1 MSAAP
6 QKIEM
11 SQTSVVPV
19 VLFGDFDA
27 DIWGVIVGGADPR
40 VSVAGL
46 TDADVVF
53 SDADLDLSDDE
64 VWTLSANGAALR
76 VEQADASSAT
86 LRSDHELTPCRVSG
100 AANVAG
106 IEREFDVAGVRLQN
120 LSLVRA
126 ASLRLFAGWFSGSH
140 EVALLASRPKGAK
153 GHDQDEIS
161 VTATGEEHPVVLDPR
176 LSSTYDKH
184 DDPLRVGI
192 ELWLADDPDA
202 EEQFSRRVAG
212 AATGSRVTG
221 THQGSKLGAHAMECV
236 SRGERGAGIYLL
248 ARAEG

>member
-1 MSAAP
+1 MSAVSPASAVSTAS
-6 QKIEM
+6 M
-11 SQTSVVPV
+11 PV

-27 DIWGVIVGGADPR
+27 DVWGVILGGAAPR
-40 VSVAGL
+40 LSVAGL

-53 SDADLDLSDDE
+53 GAADLDVADDE
-64 VWTLSANGAALR
+64 VWTLNANGAALR
-76 VEQADASSAT
+76 IEQADASSAT
-86 LRSDHELTPCRVSG
+86 PGNDHELTPCRVGG
-100 AANVAG
+100 AATVAG
-106 IEREFDVAGVRLQN
+106 IEREFDVAGVRLEN
-120 LSLVRA
+120 LRLGRA
-126 ASLRLFAGWFSGSH
+126 ASLRLFASWFSGSH

-161 VTATGEEHPVVLDPR
+161 VIAIGEEHPIVLDPR

-184 DDPLRVGI
+184 DAPLRVGI

-212 AATGSRVTG
+212 QATGSRVTESD
-221 THQGSKLGAHAMECV
+221 QRPKLGAHAMECI

-248 ARAEG
+248 AQAEG